1 MLSPRTFEQT
11 AANRREE
18 AKDRLS
24 SALVSQSLEDNPTLR
39 TDRRGL
45 ADSLFSI
52 NFARAPSLSA
62 EELKKK
68 EDNLTIPLFPSGQ
81 ADVLEQEREEEGDE
95 MERLPPQHFQ
105 TRVGGLS
112 REQVG
117 RLAKQRSRGLDSS
130 NSQERVYPPLQ

>member
-81 ADVLEQEREEEGDE
+81 ADVLEQEVDE